1 MQAVGPFGYS
11 QWQTDD
17 KPEIGDF
24 SALVRKLMTYPVVLV
39 KMSSNKKEHHCTKVC
54 NCFCQCKH
62 SVWSSE

>member
-39 KMSSNKKEHHCTKVC
+39 KMSSNKKKAPLH
-54 NCFCQCKH
+54 
-62 SVWSSE
+62 